1 MTPKLDNEEMFSNG
15 LGWQPVIMKPYFVI
29 LVVVLLFGTVAV
41 SSAQDYI
48 VGEGDVLNLTVYEHD
63 DLTLTVRVSGEG
75 AITVPL
81 VGDVH
86 VQGLTLTQIAHKITA
101 LLADGYI
108 VNPQV
113 NIFIHEFRST
123 KATVLGKIN
132 RPGLYELRQY
142 TTLLELISQAGG
154 LTQGAGNRAIIKRK
168 RPSGTDLKEET
179 ITIDLK
185 SLIEGGDTSR
195 NIQIMGGDSIY
206 INATEVYNVT
216 GEVKKPDE
224 FNLDGEIT
232 IIQAITKAGGFTGK
246 AAPSKV
252 KIIRKMDDGKKVL
265 SRVPMDEPVLPND
278 VIVVPES
285 FF

>member
-1 MTPKLDNEEMFSNG
+1 MKRYFLISAIMLLLGTASFS
-15 LGWQPVIMKPYFVI
+15 
-29 LVVVLLFGTVAV
+29 AV
-41 SSAQDYI
+41 QDYI

-75 AITVPL
+75 SITIPL
-81 VGDVH
+81 IGDVH
-86 VQGLTLTQIAHKITA
+86 VQGLTLNQIAQKITT

-113 NIFIHEFRST
+113 NIFIHEFRSK
-123 KATVLGKIN
+123 KATILGQIN

-154 LTQGAGNRAIIKRK
+154 LTQGAGNKAIIKRK
-168 RPSGTDLKEET
+168 LPSESGRKEES

-195 NIQIMGGDSIY
+195 NIQIVGGDSIY
-206 INATEVYNVT
+206 ITATDVYYVT
-216 GEVKKPDE
+216 GEVKKPNE

-246 AAPSKV
+246 AAPTKV
-252 KIIRKMDDGKKVL
+252 KIIRKTADSKKVL
-265 SRVPMDEPVLPND
+265 SKVSMDEPVLPND

>member
-1 MTPKLDNEEMFSNG
+1 MIRLFTIAAIIFLLSTS
-15 LGWQPVIMKPYFVI
+15 VIAA
-29 LVVVLLFGTVAV
+29 TD
-41 SSAQDYI
+41 DYI
-48 VGEGDVLNLTVYEHD
+48 VGEGDVLKLTVYEHA

-81 VGDVH
+81 IGDVQ
-86 VQGLTLTQIAHKITA
+86 VKGLPLSRIAENITT

-113 NIFIHEFRST
+113 NIFIHEFRSN
-123 KATVLGKIN
+123 KATILGRIN
-132 RPGLYELRQY
+132 RPGLYELRQH

-154 LTQGAGNRAIIKRK
+154 LTQEAGKQAIIKRK
-168 RPSGTDLKEET
+168 SAEASNRKEEI

-185 SLIEGGDTSR
+185 SLIERGDESR
-195 NIQIMGGDSIY
+195 NIQIVGGDSIY
-206 INATEVYNVT
+206 ITASEVYYVT

-224 FNLDGEIT
+224 FNLDGDIT
-232 IIQAITKAGGFTGK
+232 VIQAVTKAGGFTAT
-246 AAPSKV
+246 AAPSKI
-252 KIIRKMDDGKKVL
+252 KIIRKTDDGKKVL
-265 SRVPMDEPVLPND
+265 TRVSMNEPILPND